1 MLKEQS
7 CFNKHR
13 SEIVQGTISFRQ
25 LRWPFAQG
33 TISFRQMWRPF
44 AQATT
49 PVSQVRCTFCR
60 MSNASIADV
69 EAMLPSKQRHYPYR
83 PGSFVSRTRPPC
95 KMPFPICALHTY
107 YIIYA
112 KRPFLRRKPFFSS
125 CSPMCSCP
133 TYEVFKCELV
143 SFILT
148 KYSNLEEITKN
159 FYVSNQV
166 IDCVLSSILEIFQE
180 KTSEKIWFV
189 LDESSTF
196 ALAFGK
202 QGGQPVPLRAKRK
215 SSLKDFHN
223 NKRVVQ
229 ERSFLF
235 RRK

>member
-1 MLKEQS
+1 M
-7 CFNKHR
+7 
-13 SEIVQGTISFRQ
+13 
-25 LRWPFAQG
+25 
-33 TISFRQMWRPF
+33 
-44 AQATT
+44 
-49 PVSQVRCTFCR
+49 
-60 MSNASIADV
+60 ADLL
-69 EAMLPSKQRHYPYR
+69 A
-83 PGSFVSRTRPPC
+83 
-95 KMPFPICALHTY
+95 
-107 YIIYA
+107 
-112 KRPFLRRKPFFSS
+112 
-125 CSPMCSCP
+125 
-133 TYEVFKCELV
+133 
-143 SFILT
+143 FILT
-148 KYSNLEEITKN
+148 NQSNPKGITKN

-166 IDCVLSSILEIFQE
+166 INCGLSSIFEIFQE

>member
-1 MLKEQS
+1 M
-7 CFNKHR
+7 
-13 SEIVQGTISFRQ
+13 
-25 LRWPFAQG
+25 
-33 TISFRQMWRPF
+33 
-44 AQATT
+44 
-49 PVSQVRCTFCR
+49 
-60 MSNASIADV
+60 ADLL
-69 EAMLPSKQRHYPYR
+69 A
-83 PGSFVSRTRPPC
+83 
-95 KMPFPICALHTY
+95 
-107 YIIYA
+107 
-112 KRPFLRRKPFFSS
+112 
-125 CSPMCSCP
+125 
-133 TYEVFKCELV
+133 
-143 SFILT
+143 FILT

-159 FYVSNQV
+159 FCISNLV
-166 IDCVLSSILEIFQE
+166 TDCALSSSFEIFQE

>member
-1 MLKEQS
+1 MLRR
-7 CFNKHR
+7 CCHR
-13 SEIVQGTISFRQ
+13 SKGIIRI
-25 LRWPFAQG
+25 LRVALSREQDRPAKCHSPFA
-33 TISFRQMWRPF
+33 
-44 AQATT
+44 
-49 PVSQVRCTFCR
+49 RCILIR
-60 MSNASIADV
+60 
-69 EAMLPSKQRHYPYR
+69 LY
-83 PGSFVSRTRPPC
+83 TR
-95 KMPFPICALHTY
+95 KDL
-107 YIIYA
+107 
-112 KRPFLRRKPFFSS
+112 LRGDNRFFSS

-133 TYEVFKCELV
+133 IYEVFKCELV

-148 KYSNLEEITKN
+148 KYSNLEEITKI
-159 FYVSNQV
+159 FHVSNQV
-166 IDCVLSSILEIFQE
+166 LDCVLSSIFEIFQE

-235 RRK
+235 RRN

>member
-1 MLKEQS
+1 
-7 CFNKHR
+7 
-13 SEIVQGTISFRQ
+13 
-25 LRWPFAQG
+25 
-33 TISFRQMWRPF
+33 
-44 AQATT
+44 
-49 PVSQVRCTFCR
+49 
-60 MSNASIADV
+60 
-69 EAMLPSKQRHYPYR
+69 
-83 PGSFVSRTRPPC
+83 
-95 KMPFPICALHTY
+95 
-107 YIIYA
+107 
-112 KRPFLRRKPFFSS
+112 
-125 CSPMCSCP
+125 MCSCP

-159 FYVSNQV
+159 FYVFNRV
-166 IDCVLSSILEIFQE
+166 IDCALSSSFEIFQE

-189 LDESSTF
+189 LYESSTF

-235 RRK
+235 RRN